1 MKEGRARCPTAA
13 EQAYT
18 GQFTWSCTV
27 ALSWELAVSRW
38 KLEVPGTPGV
48 PVLPP
53 VATGNKAAL
62 LQLLSIRSEMAV
74 KLVTDWAVPMVGMQL
89 NMARPEREE
98 LVVHSTESFERGP
111 RIVGRN
117 SRKGGAL
124 WQWMRE
130 VGIAEHRR

>member
-1 MKEGRARCPTAA
+1 M
-13 EQAYT
+13 
-18 GQFTWSCTV
+18 
-27 ALSWELAVSRW
+27 
-38 KLEVPGTPGV
+38 
-48 PVLPP
+48 
-53 VATGNKAAL
+53 ATGNKAAL

-74 KLVTDWAVPMVGMQL
+74 EFITDWAVPMFGMQL

-98 LVVHSTESFERGP
+98 LMVHSTESFKQGP

-130 VGIAEHRR
+130 VGIAKHGVMIHLACRPWTWAQRS